1 MSTAGRQPL
10 KKAFVFWNRGL
21 DNDANSESGPRRDGG
36 GGASCTA
43 SPQAGAEGDGN
54 IGTHARARAAGGEA
68 NQLPELAGK
77 HARFRQDRKRASR
90 MRKSIASEKP
100 S

>member
-10 KKAFVFWNRGL
+10 KKAFVFWNKGL

-43 SPQAGAEGDGN
+43 SPPAGAEGDGN
-54 IGTHARARAAGGEA
+54 IGTHGRASAAGGEA
-68 NQLPELAGK
+68 NQGPDLPGN
-77 HARFRQDRKRASR
+77 HAFPRQDRERVRAAHGNHSQR
-90 MRKSIASEKP
+90 QSQ
-100 S
+100 